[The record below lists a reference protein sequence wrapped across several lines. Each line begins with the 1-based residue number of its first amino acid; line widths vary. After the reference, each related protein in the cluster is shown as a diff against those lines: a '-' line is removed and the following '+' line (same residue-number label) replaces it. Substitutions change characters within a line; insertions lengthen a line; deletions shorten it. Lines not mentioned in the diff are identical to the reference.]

1 MMNKYLIV
9 LNILKADVQVIKMVG
24 VKEFITLA
32 NFYLK

>member
-9 LNILKADVQVIKMVG
+9 LIILKADVQVIEMVG
-24 VKEFITLA
+24 VIEFITLA

>member
-9 LNILKADVQVIKMVG
+9 LIILKADVQVIEMAG

>member
-9 LNILKADVQVIKMVG
+9 LIILKADVQVIEMVG
-24 VKEFITLA
+24 VKEFITLV